1 MITLK
6 SCPVCKS
13 QNFVHPAHAS
23 LEPKIP
29 FEIMPGGQV
38 DAFIINHYSACQSC
52 SLIFQNPRLS
62 DEELDRYYR
71 EGYYHRMIYGTREG
85 ADDFEIRRAEID
97 SKIIKSYAGRV
108 QSHLDIGCRRGYLL
122 NAIDA
127 DIKIGVEPYSSYVKF
142 SNIKI
147 YSKISQVPPKLFELV
162 TMLHV
167 LEHVSDPL
175 SLLQTAVRF
184 VRKDGY
190 LVVEV
195 PATEVLKDGKK
206 KLPLDFAHLFHFEPE
221 VFKRLCREVGLRVL
235 NIHFT
240 PHTLLICQNDYT

>member
-6 SCPVCKS
+6 SCPVCDSK
-13 QNFVHPAHAS
+13 NLAHPAHIS
-23 LEPKIP
+23 LEPKVP
-29 FEIMPGGQV
+29 FEIMQGV
-38 DAFIINHYSACQSC
+38 KVSAFILNYHSACKSC
-52 SLIFQNPRLS
+52 FLIFQNPRMAD
-62 DEELDRYYR
+62 DEVEKYYS
-71 EGYYHRMIYGTREG
+71 EGYYHNMIYGKREG
-85 ADDFEIRRAEID
+85 ADDFEIKRAEID
-97 SKIIKSYAGRV
+97 SKIIKLYAGRV
-108 QSHLDIGCRRGYLL
+108 ESHLDIGCRRGYLL
-122 NAIDA
+122 NAINA

-175 SLLQTAVRF
+175 SLLQTAVGF

-206 KLPLDFAHLFHFEPE
+206 KLPLDFAHIFHFEPD
-221 VFKRLCREVGLRVL
+221 VIKRLCTQTGLHVL
-235 NIHFT
+235 QVYFT
-240 PHTLLICQNDYT
+240 PHTLLICKK